1 MIARTKQK
9 KDTVNNTL
17 KSNLSG
23 NIIKLRKKRGI
34 SQDRFSKRAD
44 LSLSTIV
51 NVENSKFNPT
61 IKTLDKVAKGL
72 EVPIYTL
79 FMDTPIA
86 GITKA
91 KD

>member
-23 NIIKLRKKRGI
+23 NIIKVRKKRGI
-34 SQDRFSKRAD
+34 SQDRLSKRAD

-72 EVPIYTL
+72 EVPIYSL
-79 FMDTPIA
+79 FMDTCPVR
-86 GITKA
+86 
-91 KD
+91 